1 MITQI
6 LAKVLPVLVMIIL
19 GRVCATKGILN
30 GEQHAG
36 LKNVIGDILLPV
48 VLFQA
53 FFTADYGKRMLLV
66 FVLVFVGYGAALAA
80 GYALRRF
87 VKPYGR
93 FMPLLMTNAE
103 GGMLG
108 YALYALL
115 CGADQ
120 TKMYAMVDIGQTVFG
135 FTVFLTALKAAGGE
149 KMTPKF
155 IVKNMLTN
163 KACIGMLL
171 GIILGALGVHKA
183 IDGTAA
189 GEIVTSLLSFITAP
203 TSALIL
209 IVMGYQLH
217 VSKKLLRP
225 VLTTMGLRLGVL
237 AVVCAAAFCL
247 PSFRMTSRCCWRSC
261 CNIPCL
267 RRSSFRCMPTWATT
281 RNTSPPCCRW
291 ARCSPSCCF
300 SSSRRSVWHKPWQRL
315 AKSYGRAPK
324 TEKDQVNLS
333 IAKKSGQ
340 KTVRAFRVSRFMV

>member
-6 LAKVLPVLVMIIL
+6 LAKVLPVLVMIAL
-19 GRVCATKGILN
+19 GRVCATKGILSDD
-30 GEQHAG
+30 QHAG
-36 LKNVIGDILLPV
+36 LKNIIGDILLPV

-53 FFTADYGKRMLLV
+53 FFTAEYGRRMLLV
-66 FVLVFVGYGAALAA
+66 FALVFAGYG
-80 GYALRRF
+80 LRRF
-87 VKPYGR
+87 VKPYDR
-93 FMPLLMTNAE
+93 FMPLLMTSAE

-120 TKMYAMVDIGQTVFG
+120 TKTYAMVDIGQTMFAY
-135 FTVFLTALKAAGGE
+135 TVFLTALKAAGGE
-149 KMTPKF
+149 KMTPQF

-171 GIILGALGVHKA
+171 GIVLGALGVHKA

-217 VSKKLLRP
+217 VIRALLRP

-237 AVVCAAAFCL
+237 AVVCAAVSGILFAVIPFDKGLLLALMLQYTLPAPFIIPLFADLGDDAEYVSTTLSLGTVLAVVLFFFLAAF
-247 PSFRMTSRCCWRSC
+247 S
-261 CNIPCL
+261 
-267 RRSSFRCMPTWATT
+267 
-281 RNTSPPCCRW
+281 
-291 ARCSPSCCF
+291 
-300 SSSRRSVWHKPWQRL
+300 L
-315 AKSYGRAPK
+315 A
-324 TEKDQVNLS
+324 
-333 IAKKSGQ
+333 
-340 KTVRAFRVSRFMV
+340 

>member
-6 LAKVLPVLVMIIL
+6 LAKVLPVLVMIAL

-30 GEQHAG
+30 DDQHAG
-36 LKNVIGDILLPV
+36 LKNIIGDILLPV

-53 FFTADYGKRMLLV
+53 FFTAEYGRRMLLV
-66 FVLVFVGYGAALAA
+66 FVLVFGSGITMRPMVFVLVFAGYGAALAA
-80 GYALRRF
+80 GYGLRRF
-87 VKPYGR
+87 VKPYDR
-93 FMPLLMTNAE
+93 FMPLLMTSAE

-120 TKMYAMVDIGQTVFG
+120 TKTYAMVDIGQTMFAY
-135 FTVFLTALKAAGGE
+135 TVFLTALKAAGGE
-149 KMTPKF
+149 KMTPQF

-171 GIILGALGVHKA
+171 GIVLGALGVHKA

-217 VSKKLLRP
+217 VSHALLRP

-237 AVVCAAAFCL
+237 AVVCAAVSGILFAVIPFDKGLLLALMLQYTLPAPFIIPLFADLGDDAEYVSTTLSLGTVLAVALFFFLAAF
-247 PSFRMTSRCCWRSC
+247 S
-261 CNIPCL
+261 
-267 RRSSFRCMPTWATT
+267 
-281 RNTSPPCCRW
+281 
-291 ARCSPSCCF
+291 
-300 SSSRRSVWHKPWQRL
+300 L
-315 AKSYGRAPK
+315 A
-324 TEKDQVNLS
+324 
-333 IAKKSGQ
+333 
-340 KTVRAFRVSRFMV
+340 

>member
-1 MITQI
+1 
-6 LAKVLPVLVMIIL
+6 
-19 GRVCATKGILN
+19 
-30 GEQHAG
+30 
-36 LKNVIGDILLPV
+36 
-48 VLFQA
+48 
-53 FFTADYGKRMLLV
+53 
-66 FVLVFVGYGAALAA
+66 
-80 GYALRRF
+80 
-87 VKPYGR
+87 
-93 FMPLLMTNAE
+93 MPLLMTSAE

-120 TKMYAMVDIGQTVFG
+120 TKMYAMVDIGQTMVRLYRLFDG
-135 FTVFLTALKAAGGE
+135 AQSGGRR

-237 AVVCAAAFCL
+237 AVVCAAVSGILFAIIPYDKPLLLALMLQYTLPAPFIIPLYADMGDDAEYVSTTLALGTVLAVVLFFFLTAF
-247 PSFRMTSRCCWRSC
+247 S
-261 CNIPCL
+261 
-267 RRSSFRCMPTWATT
+267 
-281 RNTSPPCCRW
+281 
-291 ARCSPSCCF
+291 
-300 SSSRRSVWHKPWQRL
+300 L
-315 AKSYGRAPK
+315 A
-324 TEKDQVNLS
+324 
-333 IAKKSGQ
+333 
-340 KTVRAFRVSRFMV
+340 

>member
-6 LAKVLPVLVMIIL
+6 LAKVLPVLVMIAL
-19 GRVCATKGILN
+19 GRVCATKGILSDD
-30 GEQHAG
+30 QHAG
-36 LKNVIGDILLPV
+36 LKNIIGDILLPV

-53 FFTADYGKRMLLV
+53 FFTAEYGRQMLLV
-66 FVLVFVGYGAALAA
+66 FALVFAGYGVALAA
-80 GYALRRF
+80 GYGLRRF
-87 VKPYGR
+87 VKPYDR
-93 FMPLLMTNAE
+93 FMPLLMTSAE

-120 TKMYAMVDIGQTVFG
+120 TKTYAMVDIGQTMFAY
-135 FTVFLTALKAAGGE
+135 TVFLTALKAAGGE
-149 KMTPKF
+149 KMTPQF

-171 GIILGALGVHKA
+171 GIVLGALGVHKA

-217 VSKKLLRP
+217 VSRALLHP

-237 AVVCAAAFCL
+237 AVVCAAVSGILFAVIPFDKGLLLALMLQYTLPAPFIIPLFADLGDDAEYVSTTLSLGTVLAVVLFFFLAAF
-247 PSFRMTSRCCWRSC
+247 S
-261 CNIPCL
+261 
-267 RRSSFRCMPTWATT
+267 
-281 RNTSPPCCRW
+281 
-291 ARCSPSCCF
+291 
-300 SSSRRSVWHKPWQRL
+300 L
-315 AKSYGRAPK
+315 A
-324 TEKDQVNLS
+324 
-333 IAKKSGQ
+333 
-340 KTVRAFRVSRFMV
+340 